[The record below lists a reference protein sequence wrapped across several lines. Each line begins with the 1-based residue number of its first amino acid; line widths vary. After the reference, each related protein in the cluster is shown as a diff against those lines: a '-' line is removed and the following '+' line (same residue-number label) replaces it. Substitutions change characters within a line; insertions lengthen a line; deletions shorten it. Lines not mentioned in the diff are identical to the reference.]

1 MAIITISRGSYSKG
15 REIAEHVANRMGYDC
30 VSRDILIEASK
41 EFNIPEIK
49 LVRALHDAPG
59 VLDRFRSGKQKY
71 VAYIQQAFLEYVQKD
86 NVVYHGLAGHFF
98 LRDVAHTLKVRI
110 IADLRDRIQTE
121 MAREKIDEDTA
132 RAILKK
138 DDEERRR
145 WALALYGIDTGD
157 CRLYDLVMHI
167 RKLTEEDAVDIICQ
181 TVQREQ
187 FRTTP
192 ESQRALDDLLTAA
205 RAKSAIV
212 RKWPNAETDCQ
223 GGLVF
228 VSVAAVLAQEEQ
240 VVREITNLVKRVEG
254 VTGVRVNIRPIRL

>member
-15 REIAEHVANRMGYDC
+15 REIAEHVANRLGYEC
-30 VSRDILIEASK
+30 ISRDVLIDASE
-41 EFNIPEIK
+41 EFNIPEVK

-71 VAYIQQAFLEYVQKD
+71 VAYIQQAFLENVQKD

-98 LRDVAHTLKVRI
+98 LKNIAHTLKVRI
-110 IADLRDRIQTE
+110 IADLDDRVQTE
-121 MAREKIDEDTA
+121 MAREKVDEDTA

-157 CRLYDLVMHI
+157 CRLYDLVLHI
-167 RKLTEEDAVDIICQ
+167 RKLTEEDAVDIVCD
-181 TVQREQ
+181 VVKKEQ
-187 FRTTP
+187 FATTP
-192 ESQRALDDLLTAA
+192 ESQSDLDDLVTAA

-212 RKWPNAETDCQ
+212 RKWPQAETDCQ

-228 VSVAAVLAQEEQ
+228 VSVAAILAQEEQ
-240 VVREITNLVKRVEG
+240 VVPSRRSSPRRSRWSG
-254 VTGVRVNIRPIRL
+254 RSRRWSRRWRA